1 MEHVP
6 NLEKPPQGDG
16 VVVTV
21 MKPRDLVPVWG
32 LVTLGL
38 SLPVSGAPASSPVTW
53 SLAHR
58 RA

>member
-1 MEHVP
+1 MEHVIK
-6 NLEKPPQGDG
+6 LEKPPQGDG

-21 MKPRDLVPVWG
+21 MKLRDLVPVW
-32 LVTLGL
+32 GL

-53 SLAHR
+53 SLARR

>member
-6 NLEKPPQGDG
+6 NLENLPRGDR

-21 MKPRDLVPVWG
+21 MKPRDMVPVWG
-32 LVTLGL
+32 RVTLGL

-53 SLAHR
+53 ILVR
-58 RA
+58 RHP